1 MTDRPKTRRSIRFS
15 SKAGRWREEMQKL
28 RAIVRDR
35 RLSEA
40 IKWGWPC
47 YAFERRN
54 VVLIHGFK
62 HYCALLFFKGALM
75 KDPAGVLHPADGKRA
90 GRAADELAGLAD
102 VARLEPVIRAY
113 VDEAIALEKA
123 GAKVPLKPTKAFA
136 IPEAFAARL
145 DRDPD
150 LKAAFAALTPG
161 RQRAYL
167 LHFSSAKQAKTR
179 ELRIETCAP
188 RILEGKGLDD

>member
-1 MTDRPKTRRSIRFS
+1 MTDQPENPEVDSLL

-40 IKWGWPC
+40 IRWGWPC
-47 YAFERRN
+47 YAFEGRN

-62 HYCALLFFKGALM
+62 PYCALLFFKGALM
-75 KDPAGVLHPADGKRA
+75 KDPAGVLIRQTENVQA
-90 GRAADELAGLAD
+90 GRQMRFSGLAD

-188 RILEGKGLDD
+188 RILERKGLDD